1 MTPKLLVAA
10 VAALAIAVGFA
21 LPAPHGDEGAAS
33 KAQIPMQEIGRG

>member
-21 LPAPHGDEGAAS
+21 LPTARGGSAA
-33 KAQIPMQEIGRG
+33 AREQIPMLEIGKG